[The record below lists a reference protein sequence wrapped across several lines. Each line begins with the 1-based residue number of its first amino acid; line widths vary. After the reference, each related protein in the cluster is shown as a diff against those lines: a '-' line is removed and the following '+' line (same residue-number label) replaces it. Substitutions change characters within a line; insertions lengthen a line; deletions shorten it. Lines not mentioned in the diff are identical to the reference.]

1 MAAAA
6 RPLVLPAL
14 LLALAAGSAR
24 GQSPDPALQ
33 LIKGG
38 GTPTAIPNNP
48 AEFLPSRRCPLVVA
62 SNNSSAQPLRINPSQ
77 VAAKNRLGCLSP
89 QDAVYGKDG
98 CPLRLCSANQGV
110 VPLPEPLPQ
119 QVP

>member
-1 MAAAA
+1 
-6 RPLVLPAL
+6 
-14 LLALAAGSAR
+14 
-24 GQSPDPALQ
+24 
-33 LIKGG
+33 
-38 GTPTAIPNNP
+38 
-48 AEFLPSRRCPLVVA
+48 
-62 SNNSSAQPLRINPSQ
+62 